1 MRRIVLVM
9 VLLGSLAVPVTG
21 AWVRDDKKAKEV
33 EDPVVYVVPN
43 GYAYHRTPR
52 CVTLRRSKTVNEV
65 PLAEAVKMG
74 RTPCR
79 QCHPP
84 IPVVDGPVEVD
95 ASYFE
100 TLPGV
105 RFKSSSATRQPQ
117 GQGFQVLQ
125 VALLLEFA
133 KNVPADELQALRQ
146 AFQESPSKFQF
157 VALDPDHVVVCP
169 PSGTQL
175 PTFVLEGELTGVQGD
190 AFRMKISFDREVTAK
205 TKKVVVRAVQ
215 PSEQKAK
222 P

>member
-1 MRRIVLVM
+1 MHRIVLVM

-21 AWVRDDKKAKEV
+21 AWVRDDKKAKEA

-43 GYAYHRTPR
+43 GTAYHRSPR

-65 PLAEAVKMG
+65 PLAEALKMG
-74 RTPCR
+74 RKPCL
-79 QCHPP
+79 QCNPP
-84 IPVVDGPVEVD
+84 SDVLVKVD

-105 RFKSSSATRQPQ
+105 TLKSASATRQPQ
-117 GQGFQVLQ
+117 DKEFQVLQ
-125 VALLLEFA
+125 VALLLEFT
-133 KNVPADELQALRQ
+133 KNVPADELQAIRQ
-146 AFQESPSKFQF
+146 AFQERPSKFKF
-157 VALDPDHVVVCP
+157 VTLDLDNIVVSP

-175 PTFVLEGELTGVQGD
+175 PPFVLEGELTGVQGD
-190 AFRMKISFDREVTAK
+190 VFRLKISFDREVTAK
-205 TKKVVVRAVQ
+205 TKKVVVRAAQ